1 MNSLHLFTQNT
12 LPRGKGSGKDKA
24 SCFQA
29 IPRDFPK
36 HQQLQVFF
44 ALNCM
49 SLSKG
54 SIFLY
59 QLKRANKSSLSP
71 SWCGRWAHCVP
82 TLPSMLKDPPEQSLC
97 SFPTCLLAQH
107 VHHAASGTGSAPQQL
122 LHRDGA
128 GFPAANA
135 IPAVPLATG
144 FATSAQECTNICSML
159 ELSWVTLRGNATKSV
174 SNTVGS
180 NKTRVNCNG
189 YKQKE

>member
-1 MNSLHLFTQNT
+1 MSSLHLFTQNT

-24 SCFQA
+24 SYFQA
-29 IPRDFPK
+29 ILRDFPK

-59 QLKRANKSSLSP
+59 RLKRANKPSLSP
-71 SWCGRWAHCVP
+71 ADVAGEHTECS
-82 TLPSMLKDPPEQSLC
+82 PSQAFWRIHLSSLC
-97 SFPTCLLAQH
+97 APLPASTTRASLCPWHGECTPAAAPQGWGRLSCCQCH
-107 VHHAASGTGSAPQQL
+107 SCCASGHWLCYFCPG
-122 LHRDGA
+122 
-128 GFPAANA
+128 
-135 IPAVPLATG
+135 
-144 FATSAQECTNICSML
+144 CTNICSML

-180 NKTRVNCNG
+180 NKTRVNCNA